1 VRYLN
6 RYWYIDGRMESGQL
20 ALKMRQERWIR
31 IPGKNK
37 GDKIEK
43 HREIRPRYKK
53 VKLIQKCGKYIWI

>member
-1 VRYLN
+1 
-6 RYWYIDGRMESGQL
+6 MESGQL